1 MLPSGS
7 VHWKKPF
14 PTSHF
19 PSGPGPMDTEKPPA
33 LGRGHGGRGD
43 KPASVTVRPA
53 NVRLW
58 TRLGQL
64 SLVVVVQCVR
74 EASSATSPW
83 TDWQLARQKEE
94 KGKGV
99 PIRGR
104 AVERHLASS
113 RTTGCSG

>member
-14 PTSHF
+14 LTSHF

-33 LGRGHGGRGD
+33 PGRGRRGRGD
-43 KPASVTVRPA
+43 KPASVTLRPA
-53 NVRLW
+53 DVRLL

-64 SLVVVVQCVR
+64 SLVVVVQSVR
-74 EASSATSPW
+74 EASSAMSPW
-83 TDWQLARQKEE
+83 ADWQLARQKEE

-99 PIRGR
+99 PVRGR